1 MSNNNSKPNNNNNNN
16 PNQNTNQNYNNYN
29 QNGYNGQNSYNTQYQ
44 NYNEQGYQEGYN
56 QQYQN
61 YNEQDYPEGYN
72 QQYQNYNEQDYPE
85 GYNQQYQNYN
95 NANQQYQNNQQYDYS
110 NQNYQTNNQYNYGNQ
125 QNNNQ
130 QYQTY
135 SGSSNNQQYQNYN
148 NTNSQQGYNQQYQNY
163 NNPAQNQQNTQNN
176 GQFYQNNNR
185 PNNPQGFN
193 PNKKKKSKLVPI
205 VSSILGVVLLSGGGL
220 YYYSKSTN
228 KPISSIFSF
237 GKKSDEELYSPVL
250 EKYKKAMDSGEIKS
264 DSDVNNFAIENYNS
278 KGKNKNYIKYV
289 YYDIDGN
296 GRNELLICDKDNLNS
311 PFAIYS
317 YDNSNKVNLIYQVE
331 SGNDISKSVFY
342 NDKSIWI
349 HDTTNNNDTY
359 IVYKLNDDGSK
370 FERVHD
376 INFAEYKKINK
387 KFKDSI
393 SSEEF
398 ESKDEFFKK
407 YAIPTDKIDFSKLG
421 YKSLYYYNDP
431 NAQEE
436 KQSNNNNNNNE
447 KKDENKAE
455 FTNSQLAL
463 IGRLLLRDSTSPEN
477 ILTHYETGFIMEE
490 QQGFLITHLG
500 TESSKVIVKKVDN
513 GIEILAADADTP
525 AARRNYVVKKKA
537 TYQEIKDKFKKEDI
551 DKINKIIEEYK
562 KTRNYEKGQFN
573 IKD

>member
-1 MSNNNSKPNNNNNNN
+1 MSNNNSKPNNNNNS
-16 PNQNTNQNYNNYN
+16 NQNTNQNYSNYN
-29 QNGYNGQNSYNTQYQ
+29 QNGYNGQNSYNNQYQ

-61 YNEQDYPEGYN
+61 YNEQDY
-72 QQYQNYNEQDYPE
+72 QE

-95 NANQQYQNNQQYDYS
+95 NSNQQYQNNQQYDYS
-110 NQNYQTNNQYNYGNQ
+110 NQNYQNNNQYNYGNQ
-125 QNNNQ
+125 QNNGQ
-130 QYQTY
+130 QYQNY
-135 SGSSNNQQYQNYN
+135 PGSPNNQQYQNYN
-148 NTNSQQGYNQQYQNY
+148 NVNSQQNYNNQYQNY
-163 NNPAQNQQNTQNN
+163 SNPGQYQQNTQNN
-176 GQFYQNNNR
+176 GQFYQNNNK

-193 PNKKKKSKLVPI
+193 PNKKKKSNLFPI
-205 VSSILGVVLLSGGGL
+205 VSSILGVVLLGGGL

-237 GKKSDEELYSPVL
+237 GKKSDEELYTPVL
-250 EKYKKAMDSGEIKS
+250 EKYKKAMDSGEVKS
-264 DSDVNNFAIENYNS
+264 DSEVNNFAIENYNS
-278 KGKNKNYIKYV
+278 KGKNKDFIKYV

-359 IVYKLNDDGSK
+359 IVYKLKDDGSK
-370 FERVHD
+370 FEKVHD
-376 INFAEYKKINK
+376 INFAEYKKLNK

-407 YAIPTDKIDFSKLG
+407 YAMPTDKIDFSKLG
-421 YKSLYYYNDP
+421 YKALYYYNDP

-436 KQSNNNNNNNE
+436 KQSDNNNNNNE

-455 FTNSQLAL
+455 FTKSQLAL
-463 IGRLLLRDSTSPEN
+463 IGRALLRDSTSPEN

-525 AARRNYVVKKKA
+525 AARRNYMVKKKA
-537 TYQEIKDKFKKEDI
+537 TFQEIKDKFKKEDI

>member
-1 MSNNNSKPNNNNNNN
+1 MSNNNSKPNNNNNS
-16 PNQNTNQNYNNYN
+16 NQNTNQNYSNYN
-29 QNGYNGQNSYNTQYQ
+29 QNSYNGQNIYNNQYQ
-44 NYNEQGYQEGYN
+44 NSNKQGYQEGYN

-61 YNEQDYPEGYN
+61 YNEQDY
-72 QQYQNYNEQDYPE
+72 QE

-95 NANQQYQNNQQYDYS
+95 NSNQQYQNNQQYDYS

-125 QNNNQ
+125 QNNGQ
-130 QYQTY
+130 QFENYP
-135 SGSSNNQQYQNYN
+135 GSTNNQQYQNYN
-148 NTNSQQGYNQQYQNY
+148 NVNSQQNYNNQYQNY
-163 NNPAQNQQNTQNN
+163 NNPGQYQQNTQNN
-176 GQFYQNNNR
+176 VQFYQNNNR

-205 VSSILGVVLLSGGGL
+205 VSSILGVVLLSCGGL

-237 GKKSDEELYSPVL
+237 GKKSDEELYTPIL
-250 EKYKKAMDSGEIKS
+250 EKYKKAMDSGEVKS
-264 DSDVNNFAIENYNS
+264 DSEINNFAIKNYNS
-278 KGKNKNYIKYV
+278 KGKNKDYIKYV

-359 IVYKLNDDGSK
+359 IVYKLKDDGSK
-370 FERVHD
+370 FEKIHD
-376 INFAEYKKINK
+376 INFAEYKKLNK

-407 YAIPTDKIDFSKLG
+407 YAMPTDKIDFSKLG
-421 YKSLYYYNDP
+421 YKALYYYNDP

-436 KQSNNNNNNNE
+436 KQSDNNNNNNE

-455 FTNSQLAL
+455 FTKSQLAL
-463 IGRLLLRDSTSPEN
+463 IGRALLRDSTSPEN

-537 TYQEIKDKFKKEDI
+537 TFQEIKDKFKKEDI

>member
-1 MSNNNSKPNNNNNNN
+1 MSNNNSKQNNNNNNS
-16 PNQNTNQNYNNYN
+16 NQNTNQNYSNYN
-29 QNGYNGQNSYNTQYQ
+29 QNGYNGQNNYNNQYQ

-56 QQYQN
+56 QQYQS
-61 YNEQDYPEGYN
+61 
-72 QQYQNYNEQDYPE
+72 
-85 GYNQQYQNYN
+85 YN
-95 NANQQYQNNQQYDYS
+95 NSNQQYQNNQQYDYS
-110 NQNYQTNNQYNYGNQ
+110 NQNYQSNNQYNYGNQ
-125 QNNNQ
+125 QNYNQ
-130 QYQTY
+130 QYQNY
-135 SGSSNNQQYQNYN
+135 PGSTNNQQYQNYN
-148 NTNSQQGYNQQYQNY
+148 NVNSQQNYNNQYQNY

-228 KPISSIFSF
+228 KPISSIFSI
-237 GKKSDEELYSPVL
+237 GKKSDEELYTPVL

-278 KGKNKNYIKYV
+278 KGKNKDYIKYV

-359 IVYKLNDDGSK
+359 IVYKLKDDGSK

-421 YKSLYYYNDP
+421 YKALYYYNDS

-436 KQSNNNNNNNE
+436 KQSDSNNNNNNNNE

-463 IGRLLLRDSTSPEN
+463 IGRALLRDSTSPEN

-537 TYQEIKDKFKKEDI
+537 TYQEIKDKFKKEDM

-562 KTRNYEKGQFN
+562 HTRNYEKGQFN

>member
-1 MSNNNSKPNNNNNNN
+1 MSNNNSKPNNNNNNQ
-16 PNQNTNQNYNNYN
+16 NQNTNQNYSNYN
-29 QNGYNGQNSYNTQYQ
+29 QNDYNEQNSYNNQYQNYNNQGYQEGYNNQYQ
-44 NYNEQGYQEGYN
+44 NYNEQSYQGS
-56 QQYQN
+56 
-61 YNEQDYPEGYN
+61 
-72 QQYQNYNEQDYPE
+72 
-85 GYNQQYQNYN
+85 YNQQYQNYN
-95 NANQQYQNNQQYDYS
+95 NSNQQYQNNQQYDYS

-130 QYQTY
+130 QYQNY

-148 NTNSQQGYNQQYQNY
+148 NANGQQGYNQQYQNY
-163 NNPAQNQQNTQNN
+163 NNPGQYQQNTQNN

-185 PNNPQGFN
+185 PNNSQGFD

-205 VSSILGVVLLSGGGL
+205 VSSILGIVLLSGGGL

-237 GKKSDEELYSPVL
+237 GKKSDEELYTPVL

-264 DSDVNNFAIENYNS
+264 DSEVNNFAIENYNS
-278 KGKNKNYIKYV
+278 KGKNKDYIKYV

-359 IVYKLNDDGSK
+359 VVYKLKDDGSK
-370 FERVHD
+370 FEKVHD

-421 YKSLYYYNDP
+421 YKALYYYNDP

-436 KQSNNNNNNNE
+436 QKNSDKEKQ
-447 KKDENKAE
+447 ENKPE

-463 IGRLLLRDSTSPEN
+463 IGRALFYDSMDSLKSLRLD
-477 ILTHYETGFIMEE
+477 YDTGFTMSEHNGI
-490 QQGFLITHLG
+490 LATSLG
-500 TESSKVIVKKVDN
+500 TGGSIIQVVKNDT
-513 GIEILAADADTP
+513 GIDIRVLDYDKP
-525 AARRNYVVKKKA
+525 AAQRDFKVYKSV
-537 TYQEIKDKFKKEDI
+537 TYKEIKEKLSKEDI

-562 KTRNYEKGQFN
+562 HTRNYEKGQFN

>member
-16 PNQNTNQNYNNYN
+16 SNQNTNQNYSNYN
-29 QNGYNGQNSYNTQYQ
+29 QNSYNGQNSYNNQYQ

-56 QQYQN
+56 QQYQS
-61 YNEQDYPEGYN
+61 
-72 QQYQNYNEQDYPE
+72 
-85 GYNQQYQNYN
+85 YN
-95 NANQQYQNNQQYDYS
+95 NSNQQYQNNQQYDYS
-110 NQNYQTNNQYNYGNQ
+110 NQNYQSNNQYNYGNQ
-125 QNNNQ
+125 QNNGQ
-130 QYQTY
+130 QYQNY
-135 SGSSNNQQYQNYN
+135 PGSTNNQQYQNYN
-148 NTNSQQGYNQQYQNY
+148 NVNSQQNYNNQYQNY

-359 IVYKLNDDGSK
+359 IVYKLKDDGSK

-436 KQSNNNNNNNE
+436 KQSDNNNNNNE

-463 IGRLLLRDSTSPEN
+463 IGRALLRDSTSPEN

-537 TYQEIKDKFKKEDI
+537 TFQEIKDKFKKEDI

>member
-1 MSNNNSKPNNNNNNN
+1 MSNNNSKPNNNNNNS
-16 PNQNTNQNYNNYN
+16 NQNTNQNYSNYN
-29 QNGYNGQNSYNTQYQ
+29 QNGYNGQNSYNNQYQ

-61 YNEQDYPEGYN
+61 YNN
-72 QQYQNYNEQDYPE
+72 S
-85 GYNQQYQNYN
+85 
-95 NANQQYQNNQQYDYS
+95 NQQYQNNQQYDYS
-110 NQNYQTNNQYNYGNQ
+110 NQNYQSNNQYNYGNQ
-125 QNNNQ
+125 QNYNQ
-130 QYQTY
+130 QYQNY
-135 SGSSNNQQYQNYN
+135 PGSTNNQQYQNYN
-148 NTNSQQGYNQQYQNY
+148 NVNSQQNYNNQYQNY
-163 NNPAQNQQNTQNN
+163 NNPAQNQQNTQIN

-205 VSSILGVVLLSGGGL
+205 VSSILGVVLISGGGL

-331 SGNDISKSVFY
+331 SGNDISKTIFY

-359 IVYKLNDDGSK
+359 IVYKLKDDGSK

-431 NAQEE
+431 NAQEG
-436 KQSNNNNNNNE
+436 KQSDNNNNNNE

-463 IGRLLLRDSTSPEN
+463 IGRALLRDSTSPEN

-537 TYQEIKDKFKKEDI
+537 TFQEIKDKFKKEDI

>member
-16 PNQNTNQNYNNYN
+16 SNQNTNQNYSNYN
-29 QNGYNGQNSYNTQYQ
+29 QNGYNGQNSYNNQYQ

-61 YNEQDYPEGYN
+61 YNN
-72 QQYQNYNEQDYPE
+72 S
-85 GYNQQYQNYN
+85 
-95 NANQQYQNNQQYDYS
+95 NQQYQNNQQYDYS

-125 QNNNQ
+125 QNNGQ
-130 QYQTY
+130 QYQNY
-135 SGSSNNQQYQNYN
+135 PGSTNNQQYQNYN
-148 NTNSQQGYNQQYQNY
+148 NVNSQQNYNNQYQNY
-163 NNPAQNQQNTQNN
+163 NNPGQYQQNTQNN

-359 IVYKLNDDGSK
+359 IVYKLKDDGSK

-436 KQSNNNNNNNE
+436 KQSDNNNNNNE

-463 IGRLLLRDSTSPEN
+463 IGRALLRDSTSPEN

-537 TYQEIKDKFKKEDI
+537 TFQEIKDKFKKEDI

>member
-1 MSNNNSKPNNNNNNN
+1 MRNNNSKPNNNS
-16 PNQNTNQNYNNYN
+16 NQNTNQNYSNYN
-29 QNGYNGQNSYNTQYQ
+29 QNSYNGQNSYNNQYQ

-61 YNEQDYPEGYN
+61 YNNSN
-72 QQYQNYNEQDYPE
+72 QQYQN
-85 GYNQQYQNYN
+85 N
-95 NANQQYQNNQQYDYS
+95 NNSNQQYQNNQQYDYS
-110 NQNYQTNNQYNYGNQ
+110 NQNYQANNQYNYGNQ
-125 QNNNQ
+125 QNNGQ
-130 QYQTY
+130 QYQNY
-135 SGSSNNQQYQNYN
+135 PGSTNNQQYQNYN
-148 NTNSQQGYNQQYQNY
+148 NVNSQQNYNNQYQNY

-185 PNNPQGFN
+185 PNNSQGFD

-205 VSSILGVVLLSGGGL
+205 VSSILGIVLLSGGGL

-237 GKKSDEELYSPVL
+237 GKKSDEELYTPVL
-250 EKYKKAMDSGEIKS
+250 EKYKKAMDSGEVKS
-264 DSDVNNFAIENYNS
+264 DSEVNNFAIENYNS
-278 KGKNKNYIKYV
+278 KGKNKDYIRYV

-359 IVYKLNDDGSK
+359 VVYKLKDDGSK
-370 FERVHD
+370 FEKVHD

-421 YKSLYYYNDP
+421 YKALYYYNDP

-436 KQSNNNNNNNE
+436 QKNSDKEKQ
-447 KKDENKAE
+447 ENKPE

-463 IGRLLLRDSTSPEN
+463 IGRALFYDSMDSLKSLRLD
-477 ILTHYETGFIMEE
+477 YDTGFTMSEHNGI
-490 QQGFLITHLG
+490 LATSLG
-500 TESSKVIVKKVDN
+500 TGGSIIQVVKNDT
-513 GIEILAADADTP
+513 GIDIRVLDYDKP
-525 AARRNYVVKKKA
+525 AAQRDFKVYKSV
-537 TYQEIKDKFKKEDI
+537 TYKEIKEKLSKEDI

-562 KTRNYEKGQFN
+562 HTRNYEKGQFN

>member
-1 MSNNNSKPNNNNNNN
+1 MSNNNSKLNNNNNNN
-16 PNQNTNQNYNNYN
+16 SNQNTNQNYSNYN
-29 QNGYNGQNSYNTQYQ
+29 QNGYNGQNSYNNQYQ
-44 NYNEQGYQEGYN
+44 NYNEQGYQDGYN

-61 YNEQDYPEGYN
+61 YNEQDY
-72 QQYQNYNEQDYPE
+72 QE

-95 NANQQYQNNQQYDYS
+95 NSNQQYQNNQQYDYS

-130 QYQTY
+130 QYQNY
-135 SGSSNNQQYQNYN
+135 SSSSNNHQYQNYN
-148 NTNSQQGYNQQYQNY
+148 NTNGQQGYNQQYQNY
-163 NNPAQNQQNTQNN
+163 NNPGQYQQNTQNN
-176 GQFYQNNNR
+176 KQFYQNNNR

-193 PNKKKKSKLVPI
+193 PNKKKKSKLFPI

-250 EKYKKAMDSGEIKS
+250 EKYKKAMDSGEVKS
-264 DSDVNNFAIENYNS
+264 DSEINNFAIENYNS
-278 KGKNKNYIKYV
+278 KGKNKDYIKYV

-331 SGNDISKSVFY
+331 SGNDISKSIFY

-359 IVYKLNDDGSK
+359 IVYKLKDDGSK

-407 YAIPTDKIDFSKLG
+407 YAMPTDKIDFSKLG

-436 KQSNNNNNNNE
+436 KQSDNNNNNNE

-463 IGRLLLRDSTSPEN
+463 IGRALLRDSTSPEN

-537 TYQEIKDKFKKEDI
+537 TFQEIKDKFKKEDI

>member
-16 PNQNTNQNYNNYN
+16 SNQNTNQNYSYYN
-29 QNGYNGQNSYNTQYQ
+29 QNGYNGQNSYNNQYQ

-61 YNEQDYPEGYN
+61 YNN
-72 QQYQNYNEQDYPE
+72 S
-85 GYNQQYQNYN
+85 
-95 NANQQYQNNQQYDYS
+95 NQQYQNNQQYDYS
-110 NQNYQTNNQYNYGNQ
+110 NQNYQSNNQYNYGNQ
-125 QNNNQ
+125 QNNGQ
-130 QYQTY
+130 QYQNY
-135 SGSSNNQQYQNYN
+135 PGSTNNQQYQNYN
-148 NTNSQQGYNQQYQNY
+148 NVNSQQNYNNQYQNY

-264 DSDVNNFAIENYNS
+264 DSEINNFAIENYNS
-278 KGKNKNYIKYV
+278 KGKNKDYIKYV

-331 SGNDISKSVFY
+331 SGNDISKSIFY

-359 IVYKLNDDGSK
+359 IVYKLKDDGSK

-407 YAIPTDKIDFSKLG
+407 YPIPTDKIDFSKLG

-436 KQSNNNNNNNE
+436 KQSDNNNNNNE

-463 IGRLLLRDSTSPEN
+463 IGRALLRDSTSPEN

-500 TESSKVIVKKVDN
+500 TESSKVIVNKVDN

-537 TYQEIKDKFKKEDI
+537 TYQEIKDKFKKEDM

>member
-1 MSNNNSKPNNNNNNN
+1 MSNNNTKPNNSNNS
-16 PNQNTNQNYNNYN
+16 NQNTNQNYSNYN
-29 QNGYNGQNSYNTQYQ
+29 QNDYNGQNSYNNQYQ

-61 YNEQDYPEGYN
+61 YNEQDY
-72 QQYQNYNEQDYPE
+72 QE

-95 NANQQYQNNQQYDYS
+95 NSNQQYQNNQQYDYS

-125 QNNNQ
+125 QNNGQ
-130 QYQTY
+130 QYQNY
-135 SGSSNNQQYQNYN
+135 PGSTNNQQYQNYN
-148 NTNSQQGYNQQYQNY
+148 NVNSQQRYNNQYKNY
-163 NNPAQNQQNTQNN
+163 NNPGQYQQNTQNN

-237 GKKSDEELYSPVL
+237 GKKSDEELYTPVL
-250 EKYKKAMDSGEIKS
+250 EKYKKAMDSGEVKS
-264 DSDVNNFAIENYNS
+264 DSEVNNFAIENYNS
-278 KGKNKNYIKYV
+278 KGKNKDYIRYV

-317 YDNSNKVNLIYQVE
+317 YDNSNNVNLIYQVE
-331 SGNDISKSVFY
+331 SGNDISKTIFY

-359 IVYKLNDDGSK
+359 IVYKLKDDGSK

-398 ESKDEFFKK
+398 GSKDEFFKK
-407 YAIPTDKIDFSKLG
+407 YAMPTDKIDFSKLG

-436 KQSNNNNNNNE
+436 KQSDNNNNNNE

-463 IGRLLLRDSTSPEN
+463 IGRALLRDSTSPEN

-537 TYQEIKDKFKKEDI
+537 TFQEIKDKFKKEDI

>member
-1 MSNNNSKPNNNNNNN
+1 MSNNNSKQNNNNNNS
-16 PNQNTNQNYNNYN
+16 NQNTNQNYSNYN
-29 QNGYNGQNSYNTQYQ
+29 QNGYNGQNNYNNQYQ

-56 QQYQN
+56 QQYQS
-61 YNEQDYPEGYN
+61 
-72 QQYQNYNEQDYPE
+72 
-85 GYNQQYQNYN
+85 YN
-95 NANQQYQNNQQYDYS
+95 NSNQQYQNNQQYDYS
-110 NQNYQTNNQYNYGNQ
+110 NQNYQSNNQYNYGNQ
-125 QNNNQ
+125 QNYNQ
-130 QYQTY
+130 QYQNY
-135 SGSSNNQQYQNYN
+135 PGSTNNQQYQNYN
-148 NTNSQQGYNQQYQNY
+148 NVNSQQNYNNQYQNY

-205 VSSILGVVLLSGGGL
+205 VSSILGAVLLSGGGL

-278 KGKNKNYIKYV
+278 KGKNKDYIKYV

-331 SGNDISKSVFY
+331 TGNDISKSVFY

-359 IVYKLNDDGSK
+359 IVYKLKDDGSK

-455 FTNSQLAL
+455 FNNSQLAL
-463 IGRLLLRDSTSPEN
+463 IGRALLRDSTSPEN

-500 TESSKVIVKKVDN
+500 TESSKVIVNKVDN

-537 TYQEIKDKFKKEDI
+537 TYQEIKDKFKKEDM

>member
-1 MSNNNSKPNNNNNNN
+1 MSNNNSKSNNNNNNYY
-16 PNQNTNQNYNNYN
+16 PNQNSGNYN
-29 QNGYNGQNSYNTQYQ
+29 QNEYNGQNSYNNQYQ
-44 NYNEQGYQEGYN
+44 NYNEQGYQ
-56 QQYQN
+56 
-61 YNEQDYPEGYN
+61 D
-72 QQYQNYNEQDYPE
+72 

-95 NANQQYQNNQQYDYS
+95 NSNQQYQNNQQYDYS
-110 NQNYQTNNQYNYGNQ
+110 NQNYQNNNQYNYGNQ

-130 QYQTY
+130 QYQNY
-135 SGSSNNQQYQNYN
+135 PGSTNNQQYQNYN
-148 NTNSQQGYNQQYQNY
+148 NVNSQQGYNQQYQNY

-185 PNNPQGFN
+185 PNNTQGFN

-331 SGNDISKSVFY
+331 SGNDISKTIFY

-359 IVYKLNDDGSK
+359 IVYKLKDDGSK

-436 KQSNNNNNNNE
+436 KQSDNNNNNNE

-463 IGRLLLRDSTSPEN
+463 IGRALLRDSTSPEN

-537 TYQEIKDKFKKEDI
+537 TFQEIKDKFKKEDI

>member
-16 PNQNTNQNYNNYN
+16 NQNQNTNQNYSNYN
-29 QNGYNGQNSYNTQYQ
+29 QNDYNEQNSYNNQYQNYNNQGYQEGYNNQYQ
-44 NYNEQGYQEGYN
+44 NYNEQSYQGS
-56 QQYQN
+56 
-61 YNEQDYPEGYN
+61 
-72 QQYQNYNEQDYPE
+72 
-85 GYNQQYQNYN
+85 YNQQYQNYN
-95 NANQQYQNNQQYDYS
+95 NSNQQYQNNQQYDYS

-130 QYQTY
+130 QYQNY

-148 NTNSQQGYNQQYQNY
+148 NANGQQGYNQQYQNY
-163 NNPAQNQQNTQNN
+163 NNPGQYQQNTQNN

-185 PNNPQGFN
+185 PNNSQGFD

-205 VSSILGVVLLSGGGL
+205 VSSILGIVLLSGGGL

-237 GKKSDEELYSPVL
+237 GKKSDEELYTPVL
-250 EKYKKAMDSGEIKS
+250 EKYKKAMDSGEVKS
-264 DSDVNNFAIENYNS
+264 DSEVNNFAIENYNS
-278 KGKNKNYIKYV
+278 KGKNKDYIRYV

-359 IVYKLNDDGSK
+359 VVYKLKDDGSK
-370 FERVHD
+370 FEKVHD

-421 YKSLYYYNDP
+421 YKALYYYNDP

-436 KQSNNNNNNNE
+436 QKNSDKEKQ
-447 KKDENKAE
+447 ENKPE

-463 IGRLLLRDSTSPEN
+463 IGRALFYDSMDSLKSLRLD
-477 ILTHYETGFIMEE
+477 YDTGFTMSEHNGI
-490 QQGFLITHLG
+490 LATSLG
-500 TESSKVIVKKVDN
+500 TGGSIIQVVKNDT
-513 GIEILAADADTP
+513 GIDIRVLDYDKP
-525 AARRNYVVKKKA
+525 AAQRDFKVYKSV
-537 TYQEIKDKFKKEDI
+537 TYKEIKEKLSKEDI
-551 DKINKIIEEYK
+551 DKINKRRY
-562 KTRNYEKGQFN
+562 R
-573 IKD
+573 

>member
-1 MSNNNSKPNNNNNNN
+1 MSNNNSKQNNNNNNS
-16 PNQNTNQNYNNYN
+16 NQNTNQNYSNYN
-29 QNGYNGQNSYNTQYQ
+29 QNGYNGQNNYNNQYQ

-56 QQYQN
+56 QQYQS
-61 YNEQDYPEGYN
+61 
-72 QQYQNYNEQDYPE
+72 
-85 GYNQQYQNYN
+85 YN
-95 NANQQYQNNQQYDYS
+95 NSNQQYQNNQQYDYS

-125 QNNNQ
+125 QNNGQ
-130 QYQTY
+130 QYQNY
-135 SGSSNNQQYQNYN
+135 SRSTNNQQYQNYN
-148 NTNSQQGYNQQYQNY
+148 NVNNQQNYNNQYQNY

-349 HDTTNNNDTY
+349 HDTNNNNDTY
-359 IVYKLNDDGSK
+359 IVYKLKDDGSK

-398 ESKDEFFKK
+398 ESKDEFLKK

-436 KQSNNNNNNNE
+436 KQSDNNNNNNE
-447 KKDENKAE
+447 KKDKNKAE

-463 IGRLLLRDSTSPEN
+463 IGRALLRDSTSPEN

-537 TYQEIKDKFKKEDI
+537 TFQEIKDKFKKEDI

>member
-16 PNQNTNQNYNNYN
+16 QNQNTNQNYSNYN
-29 QNGYNGQNSYNTQYQ
+29 QNDYNEQNSYNNQYQNYNNQGYQEGYNNQYQ
-44 NYNEQGYQEGYN
+44 NYNEQSYQGS
-56 QQYQN
+56 
-61 YNEQDYPEGYN
+61 
-72 QQYQNYNEQDYPE
+72 
-85 GYNQQYQNYN
+85 YNQQYQNYN
-95 NANQQYQNNQQYDYS
+95 NSNQQYQNNQQYDYS

-125 QNNNQ
+125 QNNGQ
-130 QYQTY
+130 QYQNY
-135 SGSSNNQQYQNYN
+135 PGSTNNQQYQNYN
-148 NTNSQQGYNQQYQNY
+148 NVNSQQNYNNQYQNY
-163 NNPAQNQQNTQNN
+163 NNPGQYQQNTQNN

-185 PNNPQGFN
+185 PNNSQGFD

-205 VSSILGVVLLSGGGL
+205 VSSILGIVLLSGGGL

-237 GKKSDEELYSPVL
+237 GKKSDEELYTPIL
-250 EKYKKAMDSGEIKS
+250 EKYKKAMDSGEVKS
-264 DSDVNNFAIENYNS
+264 DSEINNFAIENYNS
-278 KGKNKNYIKYV
+278 KGKNKDYIRYV

-359 IVYKLNDDGSK
+359 IVYKLKDDGSK
-370 FERVHD
+370 FEKVHD
-376 INFAEYKKINK
+376 INFAEYKKLNK

-398 ESKDEFFKK
+398 ESKDDFFKK
-407 YAIPTDKIDFSKLG
+407 YAMPTDKIDFSKLG
-421 YKSLYYYNDP
+421 YKALYYYNDP

-436 KQSNNNNNNNE
+436 QKNSDKEKQ
-447 KKDENKAE
+447 ENKPE

-463 IGRLLLRDSTSPEN
+463 IGRALFYDSMDSLKSLRLD
-477 ILTHYETGFIMEE
+477 YDTGFTMSEHNGI
-490 QQGFLITHLG
+490 LATSLG
-500 TESSKVIVKKVDN
+500 TGGSIIQVVKNDT
-513 GIEILAADADTP
+513 GIDIRVLDYDKP
-525 AARRNYVVKKKA
+525 AAQRDFKVYKSV
-537 TYQEIKDKFKKEDI
+537 TYKEIKEKLSKEDI

-562 KTRNYEKGQFN
+562 HTRNYEKGQFN

>member
-16 PNQNTNQNYNNYN
+16 LNQNTNQNYSNYN
-29 QNGYNGQNSYNTQYQ
+29 QTDYNEQNSYNNQYENYNNQGYQEGYNQQYQ

-61 YNEQDYPEGYN
+61 YNN
-72 QQYQNYNEQDYPE
+72 T
-85 GYNQQYQNYN
+85 
-95 NANQQYQNNQQYDYS
+95 NQQYQNNQQYSYS
-110 NQNYQTNNQYNYGNQ
+110 NQNYQNNNQYNYGNQ

-130 QYQTY
+130 QYQNY
-135 SGSSNNQQYQNYN
+135 PGSTNNQQYQNYN
-148 NTNSQQGYNQQYQNY
+148 NVNSQQSYNNQYQNY
-163 NNPAQNQQNTQNN
+163 NNPAQYQQNTQNN
-176 GQFYQNNNR
+176 RQFYPNNNR
-185 PNNPQGFN
+185 QNNLQEFY

-205 VSSILGVVLLSGGGL
+205 FSCILGIVLLSGGGL

-237 GKKSDEELYSPVL
+237 GKKSDEELYTPVL
-250 EKYKKAMDSGEIKS
+250 EKYKKAMDSGEVKS
-264 DSDVNNFAIENYNS
+264 DSEVNNFAIENYNS
-278 KGKNKNYIKYV
+278 KGKNKDYIKYV

-317 YDNSNKVNLIYQVE
+317 YDNSNKVNLVYQVE
-331 SGNDISKSVFY
+331 SGNDISKTIFY

-349 HDTTNNNDTY
+349 HDTTSNNDIY
-359 IVYKLNDDGSK
+359 VVYKLKDDGSK
-370 FERVHD
+370 FEKVHD

-387 KFKDSI
+387 KFKDLI

-398 ESKDEFFKK
+398 GSKDEFFKK

-421 YKSLYYYNDP
+421 YKALYYYNDP
-431 NAQEE
+431 KAQEE
-436 KQSNNNNNNNE
+436 QQNNSNNNNE
-447 KKDENKAE
+447 KKDKNKAE

-463 IGRLLLRDSTSPEN
+463 IGRALLRDSTSPEN
-477 ILTHYETGFIMEE
+477 ILTHHETGFVMEE
-490 QQGFLITHLG
+490 QQGFLITDLG
-500 TESSKVIVKKVDN
+500 TQSSKVVVKKVDN

-525 AARRNYVVKKKA
+525 ATQRNFVVKKKA
-537 TYQEIKDKFKKEDI
+537 TFQEIKDKFKKEDL

-562 KTRNYEKGQFN
+562 QTRNYQSGRKIN
-573 IKD
+573 D

>member
-1 MSNNNSKPNNNNNNN
+1 MSNNNSKLNNNNNNN
-16 PNQNTNQNYNNYN
+16 SNQNTNQNYSNYN
-29 QNGYNGQNSYNTQYQ
+29 QNGYNGQNSYNNQYQ

-61 YNEQDYPEGYN
+61 YNEQDY
-72 QQYQNYNEQDYPE
+72 QE

-95 NANQQYQNNQQYDYS
+95 NSNQQYQNNQQYDYS

-130 QYQTY
+130 QYQNY
-135 SGSSNNQQYQNYN
+135 SSSSNNHQYQNYN
-148 NTNSQQGYNQQYQNY
+148 NTNGQQGYNQQYQNY
-163 NNPAQNQQNTQNN
+163 NNPGQYQQNTQNN
-176 GQFYQNNNR
+176 KQFYQNNNR

-193 PNKKKKSKLVPI
+193 PNKKKKSKLFPI
-205 VSSILGVVLLSGGGL
+205 VSSILGVVLLGGGGL

-237 GKKSDEELYSPVL
+237 GKKSDEELYTPIL
-250 EKYKKAMDSGEIKS
+250 EKYKKAMDSGEVKS
-264 DSDVNNFAIENYNS
+264 DSEINNFAIENYNS
-278 KGKNKNYIKYV
+278 KGKNKDYIKYV

-331 SGNDISKSVFY
+331 SGNDISKSIFY

-359 IVYKLNDDGSK
+359 IVYKLKDDGSK

-407 YAIPTDKIDFSKLG
+407 YAMPTDKIDFSKLG

-436 KQSNNNNNNNE
+436 KQSDNNNNNNE

-463 IGRLLLRDSTSPEN
+463 IGRALLRDSTSPEN

-537 TYQEIKDKFKKEDI
+537 TLQEIKDKFKKEDI

-562 KTRNYEKGQFN
+562 KSRNYEKGQFN

>member
-16 PNQNTNQNYNNYN
+16 NQNQNTNQNYSNYN
-29 QNGYNGQNSYNTQYQ
+29 QNDYNEQNSYNNQYQNYNNQGYQEGYNNQYQ
-44 NYNEQGYQEGYN
+44 NYNEQSYQGS
-56 QQYQN
+56 
-61 YNEQDYPEGYN
+61 
-72 QQYQNYNEQDYPE
+72 
-85 GYNQQYQNYN
+85 YNQQYQNYN
-95 NANQQYQNNQQYDYS
+95 NSNQQYQNNQQYDYS

-130 QYQTY
+130 QYQNY

-148 NTNSQQGYNQQYQNY
+148 NANGQQGYNQQYQNY
-163 NNPAQNQQNTQNN
+163 NNPGQYQQNTQNN

-185 PNNPQGFN
+185 PNNSQGFD

-205 VSSILGVVLLSGGGL
+205 VSSILGIVLLSGGGL

-237 GKKSDEELYSPVL
+237 GKKSDEELYTPVL
-250 EKYKKAMDSGEIKS
+250 EKYKKAMDSGEVKS
-264 DSDVNNFAIENYNS
+264 DSEVNNFAIENYNS
-278 KGKNKNYIKYV
+278 KGKNKDYIRYV

-359 IVYKLNDDGSK
+359 VVYKLKDDGSK
-370 FERVHD
+370 FEKVHD

-421 YKSLYYYNDP
+421 YKALYYYSDP

-436 KQSNNNNNNNE
+436 QKNSDKEKQ
-447 KKDENKAE
+447 ENKPE

-463 IGRLLLRDSTSPEN
+463 IGRALFYDSMDSLKSLRLD
-477 ILTHYETGFIMEE
+477 YDTGFTMSEHNGI
-490 QQGFLITHLG
+490 LATSLG
-500 TESSKVIVKKVDN
+500 TGGSIIQVVKNDT
-513 GIEILAADADTP
+513 GIDIRVLDYDKP
-525 AARRNYVVKKKA
+525 AAQRDFKVYKSV
-537 TYQEIKDKFKKEDI
+537 TYKEIKEKLSKEDI

-562 KTRNYEKGQFN
+562 HTRNYEKGQFN

>member
-1 MSNNNSKPNNNNNNN
+1 MSNNNTKPNNNNNNN
-16 PNQNTNQNYNNYN
+16 NYPNQNYGNYN
-29 QNGYNGQNSYNTQYQ
+29 QNEYNGQTNYNNQYQ
-44 NYNEQGYQEGYN
+44 NYNEQGYQ
-56 QQYQN
+56 
-61 YNEQDYPEGYN
+61 D
-72 QQYQNYNEQDYPE
+72 

-95 NANQQYQNNQQYDYS
+95 NSNQQYQNNQQYDYS
-110 NQNYQTNNQYNYGNQ
+110 NQNFQNNNQYNYGNQ

-130 QYQTY
+130 QYQ
-135 SGSSNNQQYQNYN
+135 NYN
-148 NTNSQQGYNQQYQNY
+148 NINSQQGYNQQYQNY
-163 NNPAQNQQNTQNN
+163 NNPDQNQQNTQNN
-176 GQFYQNNNR
+176 RQFYQNNI
-185 PNNPQGFN
+185 PNNPHGFN

-237 GKKSDEELYSPVL
+237 GKKSDEELYTPVL

-264 DSDVNNFAIENYNS
+264 DSEVNNFAIENYNS
-278 KGKNKNYIKYV
+278 KGKNKDYIRYV

-317 YDNSNKVNLIYQVE
+317 YDNSNNVNLIYQVE
-331 SGNDISKSVFY
+331 SGNDISKTIFY

-349 HDTTNNNDTY
+349 HDTSSNNDTY
-359 IVYKLNDDGSK
+359 VVYKLKDDGSK
-370 FERVHD
+370 FEKVHD
-376 INFAEYKKINK
+376 INFAEYKKLNK

-398 ESKDEFFKK
+398 GSKDEFFKK

-436 KQSNNNNNNNE
+436 KQNDSNNNNNE

-455 FTNSQLAL
+455 YNNYQLAV
-463 IGRLLLRDSTSPEN
+463 IGRVLFYDTIDTLNSIRLDHN
-477 ILTHYETGFIMEE
+477 TGFIIA
-490 QQGFLITHLG
+490 GKNGTYGTSLG
-500 TESSKVIVKKVDN
+500 TNGSDILVTKKND
-513 GIEILAADADTP
+513 GIDIKILDYDKP
-525 AARRNYVVKKKA
+525 AAQRDFKVYKSV
-537 TYQEIKDKFKKEDI
+537 TYKEIKEKISKEDL
-551 DKINKIIEEYK
+551 DKINKVIEEYK
-562 KTRNYEKGQFN
+562 KTKKYQEGNK
-573 IKD
+573 IDD

>member
-1 MSNNNSKPNNNNNNN
+1 MSNNNSKSNNNNNNN
-16 PNQNTNQNYNNYN
+16 NYPNQNYGNYN
-29 QNGYNGQNSYNTQYQ
+29 QNEYNGQT
-44 NYNEQGYQEGYN
+44 NYNNQYENYNNQGYQEGYN

-61 YNEQDYPEGYN
+61 NNEQGY
-72 QQYQNYNEQDYPE
+72 QD
-85 GYNQQYQNYN
+85 GY
-95 NANQQYQNNQQYDYS
+95 NQQYQNNQQYDYS
-110 NQNYQTNNQYNYGNQ
+110 NQNYQNNNQYNYGNQ

-130 QYQTY
+130 QYQNY
-135 SGSSNNQQYQNYN
+135 PGSTNNLQYQNYN
-148 NTNSQQGYNQQYQNY
+148 NVNSQQSHNNQYQNY
-163 NNPAQNQQNTQNN
+163 NNPGQNQQNNQNDR
-176 GQFYQNNNR
+176 QFYQNNR
-185 PNNPQGFN
+185 LNNPQGFN

-237 GKKSDEELYSPVL
+237 GKKSDEELYTPVL
-250 EKYKKAMDSGEIKS
+250 EKYKKAMDSGEVKS
-264 DSDVNNFAIENYNS
+264 DSEVNNFAIENYNS
-278 KGKNKNYIKYV
+278 KGKNKDYIRYV

-317 YDNSNKVNLIYQVE
+317 YDNSNNVNLIYQVE
-331 SGNDISKSVFY
+331 SGNDISKTIFY

-349 HDTTNNNDTY
+349 HDTSSNNDTY
-359 IVYKLNDDGSK
+359 VVYKLKDDGSK
-370 FERVHD
+370 FEKVHD
-376 INFAEYKKINK
+376 INFAEYKKLNK

-398 ESKDEFFKK
+398 GSKDEFFKK
-407 YAIPTDKIDFSKLG
+407 YGIPTDKIDFSKLG
-421 YKSLYYYNDP
+421 YKALYYYNDP

-436 KQSNNNNNNNE
+436 KQNDSNNNNNE

-463 IGRLLLRDSTSPEN
+463 IGRALLRDSTSPEN

-537 TYQEIKDKFKKEDI
+537 TYQEIKDKFKKEDM

-562 KTRNYEKGQFN
+562 HTRNYEKGQFN

>member
-1 MSNNNSKPNNNNNNN
+1 MSNNNSKPNNNNNNNN

-29 QNGYNGQNSYNTQYQ
+29 QNDYNGQNSYNNQFK

-61 YNEQDYPEGYN
+61 YNN
-72 QQYQNYNEQDYPE
+72 S
-85 GYNQQYQNYN
+85 
-95 NANQQYQNNQQYDYS
+95 NQQYQNNQQYDYS

-125 QNNNQ
+125 QNSGQ
-130 QYQTY
+130 QYQNY
-135 SGSSNNQQYQNYN
+135 PGSTNNQQYQNYN
-148 NTNSQQGYNQQYQNY
+148 NVNSQQNYNNQYQNY

-176 GQFYQNNNR
+176 RQFYQNNNR

-237 GKKSDEELYSPVL
+237 GKKSDEELYTPVL

-264 DSDVNNFAIENYNS
+264 DSEVNNFAIENYNS
-278 KGKNKNYIKYV
+278 KGKNKDYIKYV

-331 SGNDISKSVFY
+331 SGNDISKSIFY

-359 IVYKLNDDGSK
+359 IVYKLKDDGSK
-370 FERVHD
+370 FEKVHD
-376 INFAEYKKINK
+376 INLAEYKKINK

-407 YAIPTDKIDFSKLG
+407 YALPTDKIDFSKLG
-421 YKSLYYYNDP
+421 YKALYYYNDP
-431 NAQEE
+431 NAQQE
-436 KQSNNNNNNNE
+436 QQNNNNSK

-463 IGRLLLRDSTSPEN
+463 IGRVLFYDSMDSLNSLRLDYDTGFTMSEN
-477 ILTHYETGFIMEE
+477 NGILTTS
-490 QQGFLITHLG
+490 LG
-500 TESSKVIVKKVDN
+500 TGGSIIQVVKNDT
-513 GIEILAADADTP
+513 GIDIKILDYDKP
-525 AARRNYVVKKKA
+525 AAQRDFKVYKSV
-537 TYQEIKDKFKKEDI
+537 TYKEIKEKLSKEDM

>member
-1 MSNNNSKPNNNNNNN
+1 MSNNNSKPNNNNNS
-16 PNQNTNQNYNNYN
+16 NQNTNQNYSNYN
-29 QNGYNGQNSYNTQYQ
+29 QNGYNGQNSYNNQYQ

-56 QQYQN
+56 QQYQS
-61 YNEQDYPEGYN
+61 
-72 QQYQNYNEQDYPE
+72 
-85 GYNQQYQNYN
+85 YN
-95 NANQQYQNNQQYDYS
+95 NSNQQYQNNQQYDYS
-110 NQNYQTNNQYNYGNQ
+110 NQNYQSNNQYNYGNQ
-125 QNNNQ
+125 QNYNQ
-130 QYQTY
+130 QYQNY
-135 SGSSNNQQYQNYN
+135 PGSTNNQQYQNYN
-148 NTNSQQGYNQQYQNY
+148 NVNSQQNYNNQYQNY

-237 GKKSDEELYSPVL
+237 GKKSDEELYTPIL
-250 EKYKKAMDSGEIKS
+250 EKYKKAMDSGEVKS
-264 DSDVNNFAIENYNS
+264 DSEINNFAIENYNS
-278 KGKNKNYIKYV
+278 KGKNKDYIKYV

-359 IVYKLNDDGSK
+359 IVYKLKDDGSK
-370 FERVHD
+370 FEKVHD
-376 INFAEYKKINK
+376 INFAEYKKLNK

-398 ESKDEFFKK
+398 ESKDDFFKK
-407 YAIPTDKIDFSKLG
+407 YAMPTDKIDFSKLG
-421 YKSLYYYNDP
+421 YKALYYYNDP

-436 KQSNNNNNNNE
+436 KQSDNNNNNNE

-455 FTNSQLAL
+455 FTKSQLAL
-463 IGRLLLRDSTSPEN
+463 IGRALLRDSTSPEN

-537 TYQEIKDKFKKEDI
+537 TFQEIKDKFKKEDI

>member
-1 MSNNNSKPNNNNNNN
+1 MSNNNSKLNNNNNS
-16 PNQNTNQNYNNYN
+16 NQNTNQNYSNYN
-29 QNGYNGQNSYNTQYQ
+29 QNSYNGQNSYNNQYQNYNEQGYQEGYNQQ

-61 YNEQDYPEGYN
+61 YNN
-72 QQYQNYNEQDYPE
+72 S
-85 GYNQQYQNYN
+85 
-95 NANQQYQNNQQYDYS
+95 NQQYQNNQQYDYS

-125 QNNNQ
+125 QNNGQ
-130 QYQTY
+130 QYQNY
-135 SGSSNNQQYQNYN
+135 PGSTNNQQYQNYN
-148 NTNSQQGYNQQYQNY
+148 NVNSQQNYNNQYQNY

-278 KGKNKNYIKYV
+278 KGKNKDYIKYV

-359 IVYKLNDDGSK
+359 VVYKLKDDGSK
-370 FERVHD
+370 FEKVHD
-376 INFAEYKKINK
+376 INFAEYKKLNK

-407 YAIPTDKIDFSKLG
+407 YAMPTDKIDFSKLG
-421 YKSLYYYNDP
+421 YKALYYYNDP

-436 KQSNNNNNNNE
+436 KQSDNNNNNNE
-447 KKDENKAE
+447 NKDGNKAE

-463 IGRLLLRDSTSPEN
+463 IGRALLRDSTSPEN

-537 TYQEIKDKFKKEDI
+537 TFQEIKDKFKKEDI

>member
-16 PNQNTNQNYNNYN
+16 QNQNTNQNYSNYN
-29 QNGYNGQNSYNTQYQ
+29 QNDYNEQNSYNNQYQNYNNQGYQEGYNNQYQ
-44 NYNEQGYQEGYN
+44 NYNEQSYQGS
-56 QQYQN
+56 
-61 YNEQDYPEGYN
+61 
-72 QQYQNYNEQDYPE
+72 
-85 GYNQQYQNYN
+85 YNQQYQNYN
-95 NANQQYQNNQQYDYS
+95 NSNQQYQNNLQYDYS

-125 QNNNQ
+125 QNNGQ
-130 QYQTY
+130 QYQNY
-135 SGSSNNQQYQNYN
+135 PGSTNNQQYQNYN
-148 NTNSQQGYNQQYQNY
+148 NVNSQKNYNNQYQNY

-205 VSSILGVVLLSGGGL
+205 VSSILGIVLLSGGGL

-237 GKKSDEELYSPVL
+237 GKKSDEELYTPVL
-250 EKYKKAMDSGEIKS
+250 EKYKKAMDSGEVKS
-264 DSDVNNFAIENYNS
+264 DSEVNNFAIENYNS
-278 KGKNKNYIKYV
+278 KGKNKDYIRYV

-359 IVYKLNDDGSK
+359 VVYKLKDDGSK
-370 FERVHD
+370 FEKVHD

-421 YKSLYYYNDP
+421 YKALYYYNDP

-436 KQSNNNNNNNE
+436 QKNSDKEKQ
-447 KKDENKAE
+447 ENKPE

-463 IGRLLLRDSTSPEN
+463 IGRALFYDSMDSLKSLRLD
-477 ILTHYETGFIMEE
+477 YDTGFTMSEHNGI
-490 QQGFLITHLG
+490 LATSLG
-500 TESSKVIVKKVDN
+500 TGGSIIQVVKNDT
-513 GIEILAADADTP
+513 GIDIRVLDYDKP
-525 AARRNYVVKKKA
+525 AAQRDFKVYKSV
-537 TYQEIKDKFKKEDI
+537 TYKEIKEKLSKEDI

-562 KTRNYEKGQFN
+562 HTRNYEKGQFN

>member
-1 MSNNNSKPNNNNNNN
+1 MSNNNSKPNNNNNNS
-16 PNQNTNQNYNNYN
+16 NQNTNQNYSNYN
-29 QNGYNGQNSYNTQYQ
+29 QNGYNGQNNYNNQYQ

-61 YNEQDYPEGYN
+61 YNEQDYQER
-72 QQYQNYNEQDYPE
+72 
-85 GYNQQYQNYN
+85 YNQQYQNYN
-95 NANQQYQNNQQYDYS
+95 NSNQQYQNNQQYDYS
-110 NQNYQTNNQYNYGNQ
+110 NQNYQTNSQYNYGNQ
-125 QNNNQ
+125 QNNSQ
-130 QYQTY
+130 QYQNY
-135 SGSSNNQQYQNYN
+135 PGSTNNQQYQNYN
-148 NTNSQQGYNQQYQNY
+148 NVNSQQNYNNQYQNY

-176 GQFYQNNNR
+176 GQFYQNKNR

-237 GKKSDEELYSPVL
+237 GKKSDEELYTPVL
-250 EKYKKAMDSGEIKS
+250 EKYKKAMDSGEVKS
-264 DSDVNNFAIENYNS
+264 DSEINNFAIENYNS
-278 KGKNKNYIKYV
+278 KGKNKDYIKYV

-359 IVYKLNDDGSK
+359 IVYKLKDDGSK
-370 FERVHD
+370 FEKVHD
-376 INFAEYKKINK
+376 INFAEYKKLNK

-407 YAIPTDKIDFSKLG
+407 YAMPTDKIDFSKLG
-421 YKSLYYYNDP
+421 YKALYYYNDP

-436 KQSNNNNNNNE
+436 KQNDSNDNNNNE
-447 KKDENKAE
+447 KKDEKKAE

-463 IGRLLLRDSTSPEN
+463 IGRALLRDSTSPEN

-537 TYQEIKDKFKKEDI
+537 TFQEIKDKFKKEDI

>member
-16 PNQNTNQNYNNYN
+16 SNQNTNQNYSNYN
-29 QNGYNGQNSYNTQYQ
+29 KNSYNGQNSYNNQYQNYNEQVYQEGYNQQ
-44 NYNEQGYQEGYN
+44 NYNEQGYQEGH
-56 QQYQN
+56 
-61 YNEQDYPEGYN
+61 
-72 QQYQNYNEQDYPE
+72 
-85 GYNQQYQNYN
+85 NQQYQNYN
-95 NANQQYQNNQQYDYS
+95 NSNQQYQNNQQYYYS

-125 QNNNQ
+125 QNNGQ
-130 QYQTY
+130 QYHNY
-135 SGSSNNQQYQNYN
+135 SRSTNNQQYQNYN
-148 NTNSQQGYNQQYQNY
+148 NVNSQQNYNNQYQNY
-163 NNPAQNQQNTQNN
+163 NNPAQNQQNNR
-176 GQFYQNNNR
+176 QFYQNNNR

-250 EKYKKAMDSGEIKS
+250 EKYKKAMDSGEVKS
-264 DSDVNNFAIENYNS
+264 DSEINNFAIENYNS
-278 KGKNKNYIKYV
+278 KGKNKDYIKYV

-331 SGNDISKSVFY
+331 SGNDISKSIFY

-359 IVYKLNDDGSK
+359 IVYKLKDDGSK

-436 KQSNNNNNNNE
+436 KQSDNNNNNNE

-463 IGRLLLRDSTSPEN
+463 IGRALLRDSTSPEN

-490 QQGFLITHLG
+490 QQGFFITHLG

-537 TYQEIKDKFKKEDI
+537 TFQEIKDKFKKEDI

>member
-1 MSNNNSKPNNNNNNN
+1 MSNNNSKLNNNNNNS
-16 PNQNTNQNYNNYN
+16 NQNTNQNYSNYN
-29 QNGYNGQNSYNTQYQ
+29 QNGYNGQNSYNNQYQ

-61 YNEQDYPEGYN
+61 YNEQDY
-72 QQYQNYNEQDYPE
+72 QE

-95 NANQQYQNNQQYDYS
+95 NSNQQYQNNQQYDYS

-130 QYQTY
+130 QYQNY
-135 SGSSNNQQYQNYN
+135 SSSSNNHQYQNYN
-148 NTNSQQGYNQQYQNY
+148 NTNGQQGYNQQYQNY
-163 NNPAQNQQNTQNN
+163 NNPGQYQQNTQNN
-176 GQFYQNNNR
+176 KQFYQNNNR

-193 PNKKKKSKLVPI
+193 PNKKKKSKLFPI
-205 VSSILGVVLLSGGGL
+205 VSSILGVVLLGGGGL

-237 GKKSDEELYSPVL
+237 GKKSDEELYTPIL
-250 EKYKKAMDSGEIKS
+250 EKYKKAMDSGEVKS
-264 DSDVNNFAIENYNS
+264 DSEINNFAIENYNS
-278 KGKNKNYIKYV
+278 KGKNKDYIKYV

-331 SGNDISKSVFY
+331 SGNDISKSIFY

-359 IVYKLNDDGSK
+359 IVYKLKDDGSK

-407 YAIPTDKIDFSKLG
+407 YAMPTDKIDFSKLG

-436 KQSNNNNNNNE
+436 KQSDNNNNNNE

-463 IGRLLLRDSTSPEN
+463 IGRALLRDSTSPEN

-537 TYQEIKDKFKKEDI
+537 TLQEIKDKFKKEDI

>member
-16 PNQNTNQNYNNYN
+16 YPNQNYGNYN
-29 QNGYNGQNSYNTQYQ
+29 QNEYNGQNSYNNQYQ
-44 NYNEQGYQEGYN
+44 HYNEQGYQDGYN

-61 YNEQDYPEGYN
+61 YSNS
-72 QQYQNYNEQDYPE
+72 
-85 GYNQQYQNYN
+85 
-95 NANQQYQNNQQYDYS
+95 NQQYQNNKQYDYS
-110 NQNYQTNNQYNYGNQ
+110 NQNYQNNNQYNYGNQ

-130 QYQTY
+130 QYQNY
-135 SGSSNNQQYQNYN
+135 PGSTNNQQYQNYN
-148 NTNSQQGYNQQYQNY
+148 NVNSQQSYNNQYQNY
-163 NNPAQNQQNTQNN
+163 NNSDQNQRNNQNDRE
-176 GQFYQNNNR
+176 FYQNNR

-193 PNKKKKSKLVPI
+193 PNKKKKSKLIPI
-205 VSSILGVVLLSGGGL
+205 VSSILGIVLLSGGGL

-237 GKKSDEELYSPVL
+237 GKKSDEELYTPVL
-250 EKYKKAMDSGEIKS
+250 EKYKKAMDSGEVKS
-264 DSDVNNFAIENYNS
+264 DSEVNNFAIENYNS
-278 KGKNKNYIKYV
+278 KGKNKDYIRYV

-317 YDNSNKVNLIYQVE
+317 YDNSNNVNLIYQVE
-331 SGNDISKSVFY
+331 SGNDISKTIFY

-349 HDTTNNNDTY
+349 HDTNNNNDTY
-359 IVYKLNDDGSK
+359 VVYKLKDDGSK
-370 FERVHD
+370 FEKVHD
-376 INFAEYKKINK
+376 INFAEYKKLNK

-398 ESKDEFFKK
+398 GSKDEFFKK

-436 KQSNNNNNNNE
+436 KQNDSNNNNNE

-463 IGRLLLRDSTSPEN
+463 IGRALLRDSTSPEN
-477 ILTHYETGFIMEE
+477 ILTHHETGFVMEE
-490 QQGFLITHLG
+490 QQGFLITDLG
-500 TESSKVIVKKVDN
+500 TQSSKVVVKKVDN

-525 AARRNYVVKKKA
+525 ASQRNFVVKKKA
-537 TYQEIKDKFKKEDI
+537 TFQEIKDKFKKEDL

-562 KTRNYEKGQFN
+562 QTRNYQNGRKIN
-573 IKD
+573 D

>member
-16 PNQNTNQNYNNYN
+16 QNQNTNQNYSNYN
-29 QNGYNGQNSYNTQYQ
+29 QNDYNEQNSYNNQYQNYNNQGYQEGYNNQYQ
-44 NYNEQGYQEGYN
+44 NYNEQSYQGS
-56 QQYQN
+56 
-61 YNEQDYPEGYN
+61 
-72 QQYQNYNEQDYPE
+72 
-85 GYNQQYQNYN
+85 YNQQYQNYN
-95 NANQQYQNNQQYDYS
+95 NSNQQYQNNQQYDYS

-130 QYQTY
+130 QYQNY

-148 NTNSQQGYNQQYQNY
+148 NANGQQGYNQQYQNY
-163 NNPAQNQQNTQNN
+163 NNPGQYQQNTQNN

-185 PNNPQGFN
+185 PNNSQGFD

-205 VSSILGVVLLSGGGL
+205 VSSILGIVLLSGGGL

-237 GKKSDEELYSPVL
+237 GKKSDEELYTPVL
-250 EKYKKAMDSGEIKS
+250 EKYKKAMDSGEVKS
-264 DSDVNNFAIENYNS
+264 DSEVNNFAIENYNS
-278 KGKNKNYIKYV
+278 KGKNKDQIRYV

-359 IVYKLNDDGSK
+359 VVYKLKDDGSK
-370 FERVHD
+370 FEKVHD

-421 YKSLYYYNDP
+421 YKALYYYNDP

-436 KQSNNNNNNNE
+436 QKNSDKEKQ
-447 KKDENKAE
+447 ENKPE

-463 IGRLLLRDSTSPEN
+463 IGRALFYDSMDSLKSLRLD
-477 ILTHYETGFIMEE
+477 YDTGFTMSEHNGI
-490 QQGFLITHLG
+490 LATSLG
-500 TESSKVIVKKVDN
+500 TGGSIIQVVKNDT
-513 GIEILAADADTP
+513 GIDIRVLDYDKP
-525 AARRNYVVKKKA
+525 AAQRDFKVYKSV
-537 TYQEIKDKFKKEDI
+537 TYKEIKEKLSKEDI

-562 KTRNYEKGQFN
+562 HTRNYEKGQFN

>member
-1 MSNNNSKPNNNNNNN
+1 MNNNNSKPNNNKNS
-16 PNQNTNQNYNNYN
+16 NQNTNQNYSNYN
-29 QNGYNGQNSYNTQYQ
+29 QNGYNGQNSYNNQYQ
-44 NYNEQGYQEGYN
+44 NFNEQGYQEGYN

-61 YNEQDYPEGYN
+61 YNKQDYQEGYS
-72 QQYQNYNEQDYPE
+72 
-85 GYNQQYQNYN
+85 QQYQNYN
-95 NANQQYQNNQQYDYS
+95 NSNQQYQNNQQYDYS
-110 NQNYQTNNQYNYGNQ
+110 NKNYQTNNQYNYGNQ
-125 QNNNQ
+125 QNDGQ
-130 QYQTY
+130 QYQNY
-135 SGSSNNQQYQNYN
+135 PGSTNNQQYQNYN
-148 NTNSQQGYNQQYQNY
+148 NVNSQQNYNNQYQNY
-163 NNPAQNQQNTQNN
+163 KNPAQNQQNTQNN
-176 GQFYQNNNR
+176 GQFYQNNR
-185 PNNPQGFN
+185 SNNPQGFN

-205 VSSILGVVLLSGGGL
+205 VSSILGIVLLSGGGL

-237 GKKSDEELYSPVL
+237 GKKSDEELYTPIL

-264 DSDVNNFAIENYNS
+264 DSEVNNFAIENYNS
-278 KGKNKNYIKYV
+278 KGKNKDYIKYV

-331 SGNDISKSVFY
+331 SGNDISKSIFY

-359 IVYKLNDDGSK
+359 IVYKLKDDGSK
-370 FERVHD
+370 FEKVHD
-376 INFAEYKKINK
+376 INLAEYKKINK

-407 YAIPTDKIDFSKLG
+407 YAMPTDKIDFSKLG
-421 YKSLYYYNDP
+421 YKALYYYNDP

-436 KQSNNNNNNNE
+436 KQSDNNNNNK
-447 KKDENKAE
+447 KKDEKKAE

-463 IGRLLLRDSTSPEN
+463 IGRALLRDSTSPEN
-477 ILTHYETGFIMEE
+477 ILTHYETGFVMEE
-490 QQGFLITHLG
+490 QQGFLITDLG
-500 TESSKVIVKKVDN
+500 TQSSKVIVKKVDN

-525 AARRNYVVKKKA
+525 AAQRNFVVKKKA
-537 TYQEIKDKFKKEDI
+537 TFQEIKDKFKKEDI

>member
-1 MSNNNSKPNNNNNNN
+1 MSNNNSKPNNNKNS
-16 PNQNTNQNYNNYN
+16 NQNTNQNYSNYN
-29 QNGYNGQNSYNTQYQ
+29 QNGYNGQNSYNNQYQ
-44 NYNEQGYQEGYN
+44 NFNEQGYQEGYN

-61 YNEQDYPEGYN
+61 YNKQDYQEGYS
-72 QQYQNYNEQDYPE
+72 
-85 GYNQQYQNYN
+85 QQYQNYN
-95 NANQQYQNNQQYDYS
+95 NSNQQYQNNQQYDYS

-125 QNNNQ
+125 QNDGQ
-130 QYQTY
+130 QYQNY
-135 SGSSNNQQYQNYN
+135 PGSTNNQQYQNYN
-148 NTNSQQGYNQQYQNY
+148 NVNSQQNYNNQYQNY
-163 NNPAQNQQNTQNN
+163 KNPAQNQQNTQNN
-176 GQFYQNNNR
+176 GQFYQNNR
-185 PNNPQGFN
+185 SNNPQGFN

-205 VSSILGVVLLSGGGL
+205 VSSILGIVLLSGGGL

-237 GKKSDEELYSPVL
+237 GKKSDEELYTPIL

-264 DSDVNNFAIENYNS
+264 DSEVNNFAIENYNS
-278 KGKNKNYIKYV
+278 KGKNKDYIKYV

-331 SGNDISKSVFY
+331 SGNDISKSIFY

-359 IVYKLNDDGSK
+359 IVYKLKDDGSK
-370 FERVHD
+370 FEKVHD
-376 INFAEYKKINK
+376 INLAEYKKINK

-407 YAIPTDKIDFSKLG
+407 YTMPTDKIDFSKLG
-421 YKSLYYYNDP
+421 YKALYYYNDP

-436 KQSNNNNNNNE
+436 KQSDNNNNNK
-447 KKDENKAE
+447 KKDEKKAE

-463 IGRLLLRDSTSPEN
+463 IGRALLRDSTSPEN
-477 ILTHYETGFIMEE
+477 ILTHYETGFVMEE
-490 QQGFLITHLG
+490 QQGFLITDLG
-500 TESSKVIVKKVDN
+500 TQSSKVIVKKVDN

-525 AARRNYVVKKKA
+525 AAQRNFVVKKKA
-537 TYQEIKDKFKKEDI
+537 TFQEIKDKFKKEDI

>member
-1 MSNNNSKPNNNNNNN
+1 MSNNNSKPNNNNNL
-16 PNQNTNQNYNNYN
+16 NQNTNQNYSNYN
-29 QNGYNGQNSYNTQYQ
+29 QTEYNEQNSYNNQYE
-44 NYNEQGYQEGYN
+44 NYNNQGYQEGYN

-61 YNEQDYPEGYN
+61 YNEQGY
-72 QQYQNYNEQDYPE
+72 QER
-85 GYNQQYQNYN
+85 YNQQYQNYN
-95 NANQQYQNNQQYDYS
+95 NSNQQYQNNQQYDYS

-125 QNNNQ
+125 QNNGQ
-130 QYQTY
+130 QFENYP
-135 SGSSNNQQYQNYN
+135 GSTNNQQYQNYN
-148 NTNSQQGYNQQYQNY
+148 NVNSQQNYNNQYQNY
-163 NNPAQNQQNTQNN
+163 NNPGQYQQNTQNN
-176 GQFYQNNNR
+176 VQFYQNNNR

-205 VSSILGVVLLSGGGL
+205 VSSILGVVLLSCGGL

-237 GKKSDEELYSPVL
+237 GKKSDEELYTPIL
-250 EKYKKAMDSGEIKS
+250 EKYKKAMDSGEVKS
-264 DSDVNNFAIENYNS
+264 DSEINNFAIKNYNS
-278 KGKNKNYIKYV
+278 KGKNKDYIKYV

-359 IVYKLNDDGSK
+359 IVYKLKDDGSK
-370 FERVHD
+370 FEKIHD
-376 INFAEYKKINK
+376 INFAEYKKLNK

-407 YAIPTDKIDFSKLG
+407 YAMPTDKIDFSKLG
-421 YKSLYYYNDP
+421 YKALYYYNDP

-436 KQSNNNNNNNE
+436 KQSDNNNNNNE

-455 FTNSQLAL
+455 FTKSQLAL
-463 IGRLLLRDSTSPEN
+463 IGRALLRDSTSPEN

-537 TYQEIKDKFKKEDI
+537 TFQEIKDKFKKEDI

>member
-16 PNQNTNQNYNNYN
+16 QNQNTNQNYSNYN
-29 QNGYNGQNSYNTQYQ
+29 QNDYNEQNSYNNQYQNYNNQGYQEGYNNQYQ
-44 NYNEQGYQEGYN
+44 NYNEQSYQGS
-56 QQYQN
+56 
-61 YNEQDYPEGYN
+61 
-72 QQYQNYNEQDYPE
+72 
-85 GYNQQYQNYN
+85 YNQQYQNYN
-95 NANQQYQNNQQYDYS
+95 NSNQQYQNNQQYDYS

-130 QYQTY
+130 QYQNY

-148 NTNSQQGYNQQYQNY
+148 NANGQQGYNQQYQNY
-163 NNPAQNQQNTQNN
+163 NNPGQYQQNTQNN

-185 PNNPQGFN
+185 PNNSQGFD

-205 VSSILGVVLLSGGGL
+205 VSSILGIVLLSGGGL

-237 GKKSDEELYSPVL
+237 GKKSDEELYTPVL
-250 EKYKKAMDSGEIKS
+250 EKYKKAMDSGEVKS
-264 DSDVNNFAIENYNS
+264 DSEVNNFAIENYNS
-278 KGKNKNYIKYV
+278 KGKNKDYIRYV

-359 IVYKLNDDGSK
+359 IVYKLKDDGSK
-370 FERVHD
+370 FEKVHD
-376 INFAEYKKINK
+376 INSAEYKKINK

-421 YKSLYYYNDP
+421 YKALYYYNDP

-436 KQSNNNNNNNE
+436 QKNSDKEKQ
-447 KKDENKAE
+447 ENKPE

-463 IGRLLLRDSTSPEN
+463 IGRALFYDSMDSLKSLRLD
-477 ILTHYETGFIMEE
+477 YDTGFTMSEHNGI
-490 QQGFLITHLG
+490 LATSLG
-500 TESSKVIVKKVDN
+500 TGGSIIQVVKNDT
-513 GIEILAADADTP
+513 GIDIRVLDYDKP
-525 AARRNYVVKKKA
+525 AAQRDFKVYKSV
-537 TYQEIKDKFKKEDI
+537 TYKEIKEKLSKEDI

-562 KTRNYEKGQFN
+562 HTRNYEKGQFN

>member
-1 MSNNNSKPNNNNNNN
+1 M
-16 PNQNTNQNYNNYN
+16 
-29 QNGYNGQNSYNTQYQ
+29 
-44 NYNEQGYQEGYN
+44 
-56 QQYQN
+56 
-61 YNEQDYPEGYN
+61 
-72 QQYQNYNEQDYPE
+72 
-85 GYNQQYQNYN
+85 
-95 NANQQYQNNQQYDYS
+95 
-110 NQNYQTNNQYNYGNQ
+110 
-125 QNNNQ
+125 
-130 QYQTY
+130 
-135 SGSSNNQQYQNYN
+135 
-148 NTNSQQGYNQQYQNY
+148 
-163 NNPAQNQQNTQNN
+163 
-176 GQFYQNNNR
+176 
-185 PNNPQGFN
+185 
-193 PNKKKKSKLVPI
+193 
-205 VSSILGVVLLSGGGL
+205 

-278 KGKNKNYIKYV
+278 KGKNKDYIKYV

-359 IVYKLNDDGSK
+359 IVYKLKDDGSK

-436 KQSNNNNNNNE
+436 KQSDNNNNNNE

-463 IGRLLLRDSTSPEN
+463 IGRALLRDSTSPEN

-537 TYQEIKDKFKKEDI
+537 TFQEIKDKFKKEDI